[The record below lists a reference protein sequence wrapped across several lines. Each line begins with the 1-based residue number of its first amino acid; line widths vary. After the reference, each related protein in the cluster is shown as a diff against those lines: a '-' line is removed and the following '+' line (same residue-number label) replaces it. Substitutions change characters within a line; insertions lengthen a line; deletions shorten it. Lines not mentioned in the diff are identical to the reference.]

1 MNIVLFGPPGVGKGT
16 QAKLLIE
23 KLNIPQIST
32 GDILRQAISNKTEL
46 GMQAK
51 SFMDKGDLVPDEIVN
66 GLVKLRLA
74 EKDCENGFI
83 LDGYPRTLQQANILD
98 ENLKELGK
106 EIEYVIS
113 LELDDSLIVERITG
127 RRTSKKTGKIY
138 HIKYNPPVDENEEDL
153 VQRADDT
160 EEVVKQRLENYHNQ
174 TEPILSYYN
183 SHNIVS
189 TVNSEDSVENIF
201 NRILKIL
208 GK

>member
-1 MNIVLFGPPGVGKGT
+1 MNIILFGPPGVGKGT

-46 GMQAK
+46 GLEAK
-51 SFMDKGDLVPDEIVN
+51 SYMDKGDLVPDEIVN
-66 GLVKLRLA
+66 GLVKLRLS

-98 ENLKELGK
+98 ENLKEINK
-106 EIEYVIS
+106 KIEYVIS

-138 HIKYNPPVDENEEDL
+138 HIKYNPPIDENEEDL
-153 VQRADDT
+153 IQRDDDT
-160 EEVVKQRLENYHNQ
+160 EEVVKQRLDNYHNQ
-174 TEPILSYYN
+174 TEPILAYYN

-189 TVNSEDSVENIF
+189 SVNSDDSVENILS
-201 NRILKIL
+201 NILKIL